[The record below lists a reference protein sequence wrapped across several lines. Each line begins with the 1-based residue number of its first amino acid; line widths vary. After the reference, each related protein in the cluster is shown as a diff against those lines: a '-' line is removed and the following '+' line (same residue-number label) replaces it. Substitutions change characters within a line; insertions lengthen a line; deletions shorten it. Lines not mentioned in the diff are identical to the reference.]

1 MSGRAAGLGLRARD
15 LRVDVKRQT
24 EELNRILI
32 HDVGAM
38 LGLKLP
44 SRGGS
49 RCPFPD
55 HADRKP
61 SFQIGAT
68 GLRWICFGCNRKGGS
83 IDLVK
88 HFLGLDFAGARTWL
102 LDRTANAPTG
112 GPAAPPRPSPNEPE
126 FEDPQTRAETP
137 PDAELFE
144 AFLSRCPLLD
154 DGQAYL
160 SRRAISPETIANF
173 RIGQLGQSRPVL
185 KALLEQ
191 FGFERTRR
199 SGLLTG
205 ASTVARS
212 ALVFW
217 SGSLVFPFVEGARVA
232 SIQARYFKDGASRI
246 SWQNLRG
253 RRHRIYNLGAIDA
266 PGTSISICEGVM
278 DTLSAAEL
286 GLTAIGLMGVSGRLT
301 PDQIRMLGQREV
313 RVLLDWDRAG
323 DARSLGLIEEFARF
337 GVSATR
343 APRPSPSAGDL
354 NEYLVEKTRRSRP

>member
-1 MSGRAAGLGLRARD
+1 MRRRAPGSGLRARD

-24 EELNRILI
+24 EELNRIPI
-32 HDVGAM
+32 HVVGAM

-88 HFLGLDFAGARTWL
+88 HFLGLDFAGARAWL
-102 LDRTANAPTG
+102 LDRTAIAPTG
-112 GPAAPPRPSPNEPE
+112 GRTTPRRPSPSEPE
-126 FEDPQTRAETP
+126 FGDTQTRVETP

-144 AFLSRCPLLD
+144 AFLSRCPLQD

-160 SRRAISPETIANF
+160 SRRAISRETIAKF
-173 RIGQLGQSRPVL
+173 RISQLGQSRPVL
-185 KALLEQ
+185 KALLDQ
-191 FGFERTRR
+191 FGFERTQR

-205 ASTVARS
+205 ASTATRS

-217 SGSLVFPFVEGARVA
+217 SGSLVFPYVEGARVA
-232 SIQARYFKDGASRI
+232 SLQARYFKDDASRI

-266 PGTSISICEGVM
+266 PETSISICEGVM

-301 PDQIRMLGQREV
+301 PDQIRMLGQKDV
-313 RVLLDWDRAG
+313 RLLLDWDPAG
-323 DARSLGLIEEFARF
+323 DARSVSLVEELARF

-343 APRPSPSAGDL
+343 APRPSLTAGDL
-354 NEYLVEKTRRSRP
+354 NEYLVEKARR